1 MTDAL
6 IWIAGCITIGVL
18 LRLSNR
24 LGPSRFA
31 GGDAAQD
38 VAHALNAYVIHV
50 ALPALI
56 LVQVRQAAFQPDM
69 IVPALLPWLLL
80 GAMALLVHHVG
91 QWARWPRP
99 VIGAL
104 MLLVPLGNTSFLGF
118 PLIQAFWGD
127 AGLPY
132 AIVYDQFGSFL
143 ALCTYGVWVQQYY
156 GEGAAIDRRQLWR
169 RLLQFT
175 PFPAL
180 LIALLL
186 HGIVLPAAIESL
198 LVRLGQSLVPV
209 ILVAVGLQWQLS
221 LPRGAATPLAFGLS
235 LKLLAMPFL
244 AFALVTL
251 LGFDGPVAQISVFEA
266 GMAPMITAGALA
278 MNANLAPRLAAA
290 MVGFGIPISVLTLSI
305 WQLILR

>member
-1 MTDAL
+1 MIEAL
-6 IWIAGCITIGVL
+6 LGIAGCIGIGVL

-56 LVQVRQAAFQPDM
+56 LVQVRLAQFQSDM
-69 IVPALLPWLLL
+69 IVPAILPWLLL
-80 GAMALLVHHVG
+80 LCMALLIHRVG
-91 QWARWPRP
+91 QLAGWPRP

-143 ALCTYGVWVQQYY
+143 ALCTYGVWVQQRY
-156 GEGAAIDRRQLWR
+156 GDSTAVGHRQLWR
-169 RLLQFT
+169 RLLHFT

-180 LIALLL
+180 LLALLL
-186 HGIVLPAAIESL
+186 HGIALPAALESML
-198 LVRLGQSLVPV
+198 ARLAHSLVPV
-209 ILVAVGLQWQLS
+209 ILVAVGLQWQLA
-221 LPRGAATPLAFGLS
+221 LPRGTARPLAFGLS
-235 LKLLAMPFL
+235 LKLLVMPLL
-244 AFALVTL
+244 AFGVVTL
-251 LGFDGPVAQISVFEA
+251 LDLEGPVAQISVFEA

-290 MVGFGIPISVLTLSI
+290 MVGLGIPLCVLTLTI
-305 WQLILR
+305 WHLVLR

>member
-6 IWIAGCITIGVL
+6 IWIAGCIGIGVL

-31 GGDAAQD
+31 GSDAAQD

-56 LVQVRQAAFQPDM
+56 LVQVRQAEFQTDM
-69 IVPALLPWLLL
+69 IVPAVLPWLLL
-80 GAMALLVHHVG
+80 LGMALLVHRVG
-91 QWARWPRP
+91 QLAGWPRP
-99 VIGAL
+99 VVGAL

-118 PLIQAFWGD
+118 PLIQAYWGD

-143 ALCTYGVWVQQYY
+143 ALCTYGVWVQQHY
-156 GEGAAIDRRQLWR
+156 GEGITPTHRQLWR

-180 LIALLL
+180 LLALLL
-186 HGIVLPAAIESL
+186 HGTTLPAAVESM
-198 LVRLGQSLVPV
+198 LVRLAQSLVPV
-209 ILVAVGLQWQLS
+209 ILVAVGLQWQLT

-235 LKLLAMPFL
+235 LKLLAMPL
-244 AFALVTL
+244 IAFGVVTL
-251 LGFDGPVAQISVFEA
+251 LDLNGPVAQISVFEA

-290 MVGFGIPISVLTLSI
+290 MVGFGIPLSVLTLTI
-305 WQLILR
+305 WHWVLR